1 MTFDDGLVTICDV
14 TNESEPGEQPVKK
27 LTPVQRLHYAEET
40 VGINRYYSAIKA
52 DQLIESVIVV
62 PAEFMIN
69 TNQFAIIDDGTQ
81 YMIQMVQKDRDDN
94 GLKIL
99 RLSLE
104 RNGESYEVDQPNV

>member
-14 TNESEPGEQPVKK
+14 SNDAEPGEQPVKK
-27 LTPVQRLHYAEET
+27 LTPVQQLHYAEET

-52 DQLIESVIVV
+52 DQLIEAVIVV
-62 PAEFMIN
+62 PAEIMIS
-69 TNQFAIIDDGTQ
+69 TNQFAIIDGGAQ

-104 RNGESYEVDQPNV
+104 RNGESYEVDQ